1 MHDDYLEKFPGN
13 PCSYETYRKCVSAEN
28 ISFTKLGEEQCEVCL
43 VYYNSHDSKACRMN
57 ENVQSQAI
65 RADCDACLQWRNH
78 IERAREARKLY
89 RQDADANWSDDYS
102 VRSADLQKIMLI
114 PRMPGCKTAAFTSRV
129 VAFNETFALMGKRCK
144 ANKKHLVLTWH
155 EAIAG
160 RKAEEI
166 AAAYLR
172 ALKYD
177 RNVKHIIYW
186 LDNCAAQNKNWCL
199 FTLLTSLVNSSE
211 VEADD
216 VILMTKYFETGHT
229 FMSADSVHHGIEDQM
244 RKVPGG
250 NVYDFNDLCD
260 VFRQSNSSNVE
271 VLTMNN
277 TDFYDFKGEQSLSK
291 LKQKGRPKL
300 ADVVE
305 VKFVRGSRSLFFKT
319 DFTRSYSEFDFLKKT
334 CQLTVT
340 A

>member
-1 MHDDYLEKFPGN
+1 
-13 PCSYETYRKCVSAEN
+13 
-28 ISFTKLGEEQCEVCL
+28 
-43 VYYNSHDSKACRMN
+43 
-57 ENVQSQAI
+57 
-65 RADCDACLQWRNH
+65 
-78 IERAREARKLY
+78 
-89 RQDADANWSDDYS
+89 
-102 VRSADLQKIMLI
+102 MLI

-144 ANKKHLVLTWH
+144 ASKKHLVLTWH

-199 FTLLTSLVNSSE
+199 LMLLTSLVNSSE

-340 A
+340 DRLLHSEPRGIPLAKKAAILNKLIPLMPPAGILFGIISPLVMRVQISSNCLINLINHFVVVRFVFFLCAKNNNKY